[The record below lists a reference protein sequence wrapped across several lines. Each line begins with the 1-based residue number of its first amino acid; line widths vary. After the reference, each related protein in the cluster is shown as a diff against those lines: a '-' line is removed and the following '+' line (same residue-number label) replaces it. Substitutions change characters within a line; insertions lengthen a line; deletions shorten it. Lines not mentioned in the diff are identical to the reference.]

1 MTSSWSNRSALEAL
15 RPLEMAAYLR
25 SHGWREAQVVPG
37 KGSIW
42 STGANGNTF
51 EILLPLNHNLADYLT
66 RLHQALETLALAE
79 GRPPTQVWEDL
90 TTSGADIVRAAVQRP
105 DAEDGTLP
113 LGAGVGLV
121 DSTRDLM
128 LAAACAAVRPRPY
141 YATRKPNQALEYVS
155 RLRLGQTGRGSYVV
169 TILSR
174 VPQGMQ
180 PAGGTELFGQ
190 VEEPFDRRATATLAR
205 ALEAVQGAAE
215 RTAATG
221 RLDAFQAA
229 IAAGVSANLCQ
240 ALVGMAGEGDAVQGL
255 QFDFSWSP
263 IRPVLEP
270 LPRRVRVLADAL
282 PIIRE
287 AGRILQETSPQE
299 EFVLRGMVVRL
310 DRPKGAEVGTVGIV
324 AYIDG
329 RPRRVN
335 VELRGAEYDQAIRA
349 HQERLPVVCT
359 GELVREGRGLVL
371 RNPRDFG
378 VEAVEALF

>member
-1 MTSSWSNRSALEAL
+1 MISSWSDRSALEAL
-15 RPLEMAAYLR
+15 RPLELAAYLR
-25 SHGWREAQVVPG
+25 SHGWREVRVVPG
-37 KGSIW
+37 KGSVW
-42 STGANGNTF
+42 STGQDGNAF
-51 EILLPLNHNLADYLT
+51 EVLLPLNHGLADYLT
-66 RLHQALETLALAE
+66 RLHQVLETLALAE
-79 GRPPTQVWEDL
+79 GRPPAEVWEDL

-113 LGAGVGLV
+113 LEAGVELV
-121 DSTRDLM
+121 DSARDLM
-128 LAAACAAVRPRPY
+128 LASACAAVRPRPY

-174 VPQGMQ
+174 VPAGLQ
-180 PAGGTELFGQ
+180 PAAGTDLFGQ

-205 ALEAVQGAAE
+205 ALEAVQAAAE

-229 IAAGVSANLCQ
+229 IGTGVSANLCQ
-240 ALVGMAGEGDAVQGL
+240 ALVDMAGEGSSVTGL

-263 IRPVLEP
+263 LRPVSEP

-287 AGRILQETSPQE
+287 AGRILRETSPQE

-310 DRPKGAEVGTVGIV
+310 DRPEGADAGTVGV
-324 AYIDG
+324 VTYIDG

-335 VELRGAEYDQAIRA
+335 VELRGSDYDQAIRA
-349 HQERLPVVCT
+349 HQERQPVVCT
-359 GELVREGRGLVL
+359 GELIREGRTLIL

-378 VEAVEALF
+378 LEAVEALF

>member
-1 MTSSWSNRSALEAL
+1 MTSWSDHSALEAL

-25 SHGWREAQVVPG
+25 AHGWREAQVVPG
-37 KGSIW
+37 KGSVW
-42 STGANGNTF
+42 STGANGDTF
-51 EILLPLNHNLADYLT
+51 EILLPLNPALADYLT
-66 RLHQALETLALAE
+66 RLRQAVETLALAE
-79 GRPPTQVWEDL
+79 GRSAAVVWADL
-90 TTSGADIVRAAVQRP
+90 TTSGTDIVRVSVQRL

-113 LGAGVGLV
+113 LEAGVEVV
-121 DSTRDLM
+121 DNARNLM
-128 LAAACAAVRPRPY
+128 LAAACATVRPRPY

-155 RLRLGQTGRGSYVV
+155 HLRLGQTGRGSYVV

-174 VPQGMQ
+174 VPQGLQ
-180 PAGGTELFGQ
+180 NAGGTDLFGQ
-190 VEEPFDRRATATLAR
+190 LEEPFDRRATATLAR
-205 ALEAVQGAAE
+205 ALEAVQG
-215 RTAATG
+215 
-221 RLDAFQAA
+221 AA

-255 QFDFSWSP
+255 QFDFSWSAL
-263 IRPVLEP
+263 RPAPEA

-310 DRPKGAEVGTVGIV
+310 ERPEGAAVGTVGIV

-335 VELRGAEYDQAIRA
+335 VELRGPDYDLAIRA
-349 HQERLPVVCT
+349 HQEGQPVVCT
-359 GELVREGRGLVL
+359 GELVREGRALVL

-378 VEAVEALF
+378 LETVEALF